1 MLLLIVLTLLRQE
14 TRRKENNN
22 IINKIEERERAL
34 EKKDKRKSAWGLG
47 CGVEACGGENR

>member
-1 MLLLIVLTLLRQE
+1 MLLLIVLTLPRQE

-47 CGVEACGGENR
+47 CGVKACGGENR